1 MAGLA
6 ARTAG
11 RQDRSTFQNE
21 EEPVF
26 RKVDDFVRDWQ
37 YELDG
42 TLKVFRSLTDESLGQ
57 KVTPDGRSIGRLAWH
72 LAQSLPEMMN
82 RTGLAVTGPGEDEPV
97 PASAAAIADAYEAS
111 ASSLL
116 EQIRTQWQ
124 DDTLLEL
131 REMYGEQWAN
141 GFTLSALVKHQTHH
155 RGQMTVL
162 MRQAGLKVPGVYGP
176 AREEWAQWD
185 MPAPE

>member
-141 GFTLSALVKHQTHH
+141 GMTLSALVKHQAHH
-155 RGQMTVL
+155 RGQITHWA
-162 MRQAGLKVPGVYGP
+162 RQLGAPIESEQAL
-176 AREEWAQWD
+176 RLWEWDKRWKEVVD
-185 MPAPE
+185 